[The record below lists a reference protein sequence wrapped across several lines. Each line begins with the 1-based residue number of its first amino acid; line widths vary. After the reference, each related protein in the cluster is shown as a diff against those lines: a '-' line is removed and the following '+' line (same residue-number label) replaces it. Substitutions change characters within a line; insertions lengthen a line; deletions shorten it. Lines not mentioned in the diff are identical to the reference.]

1 MKMEELQEQRF
12 ALERQVTQH
21 GFKMTLFKDFLE
33 LQKQQVSEKIIR
45 RNFPD
50 MVPFLNDNEDSS
62 DDETDWGQK

>member
-1 MKMEELQEQRF
+1 MKMEEIHEQRF

-21 GFKMTLFKDFLE
+21 DFKMTLFKDFLE
-33 LQKQQVSEKIIR
+33 LQKQQVSDKIIP
-45 RNFPD
+45 RNIPD